1 MLVDKDLS
9 VMFRVALGIISLKE
23 HAIVQCTSTN
33 ELVQLV
39 MSPFLQDESGD
50 EVKVSQLMDLIHHN
64 VKRVP
69 LQDLQERRDEAYIQQ
84 RKEFE
89 EYQTK
94 KELVLL
100 SRTTHCKRILL
111 RLLPLLLTFSAS

>member
-1 MLVDKDLS
+1 
-9 VMFRVALGIISLKE
+9 MFRVALGIISLKE
-23 HAIVQCTSTN
+23 HTIVKCTSTN
-33 ELVQLV
+33 ELVQQV
-39 MSPFLQDESGD
+39 MSPFLEDECGD
-50 EVKVSQLMDLIHHN
+50 EVEVSQLMDLIHNN

-69 LQDLQERRDEAYIQQ
+69 LQDLQEKRDEAYIQQ

-100 SRTTHCKRILL
+100 SRTTHCTNAPPVLDPYRSPISLE
-111 RLLPLLLTFSAS
+111 FSPCS